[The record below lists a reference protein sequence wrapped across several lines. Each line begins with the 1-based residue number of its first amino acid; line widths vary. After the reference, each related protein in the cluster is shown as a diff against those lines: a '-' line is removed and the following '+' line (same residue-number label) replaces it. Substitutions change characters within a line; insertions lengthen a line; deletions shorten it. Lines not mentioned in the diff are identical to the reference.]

1 MRSAFHF
8 AVVILG
14 LCLSLVCSSG
24 AYAFPVTWTLSGVT
38 FSDGGTATGTLVYD
52 ADTNSLSSWSV
63 SVAGGNTGL
72 FPPITYDPS
81 TANGVY
87 DTGNPTTIGFL
98 LLINSSTRA
107 LRLPG
112 VSTLSDAGGTVAIN
126 LASGFQGE
134 CFNCSPYRGFTAGNL
149 VGTAAPNITSAAST
163 TLTIGAAG
171 SFTVTSTGAP
181 VAALSESGALPS
193 GVSFTDNGDGTA
205 TLAGTPAAGTG
216 GTYALTITASNGV
229 APDATQNFTLT
240 VDQAPAITSAASTT
254 FTVGAAGS
262 FTVTST
268 AAPNAALSES
278 GTLPAGVT
286 FVDNGNGTATLSG
299 TPAAGTGGTYAL
311 TITASNGVSPDAT
324 QNFILTVNEAPAIT
338 SANSATFQNSVA
350 SSFTFTTTG
359 FPTPA
364 LAMSGTLPAGVT
376 FTDNGDGTATLSGT
390 ATVSGTYNLTITASN
405 GTAPDA
411 TQPFTLTVQAPAV
424 VVPTPG
430 LTASGTLLL
439 GLLLLLAGLVAQAE
453 SPRRE

>member
-262 FTVTST
+262 FTVTSN
-268 AAPNAALSES
+268 AAPYAALSES

>member
-229 APDATQNFTLT
+229 SPDATQNFILT